1 MKDPIK
7 HFGFNPQNYKW
18 LYIGLAINILGY
30 ILMIGGG
37 TDDPTKFD
45 ADVLFS
51 TTRIKIAP
59 ILIVAGY
66 VVILFSIMKKS
77 PSNQSGD
84 VLSNEN
90 DIDLKKKSK

>member
-7 HFGFNPQNYKW
+7 HFGFNTQNYKW
-18 LYIGLAINILGY
+18 LFIGLAINILGY

-37 TDDPTKFD
+37 TDDPSKFD
-45 ADVLFS
+45 ADALFS

-66 VVILFSIMKKS
+66 VVILYSIMKKS
-77 PSNQSGD
+77 PSNESGD
-84 VLSNEN
+84 AMSNEN
-90 DIDLKKKSK
+90 DVDVRKKSK